1 MPLRTVDEISTDLDS
16 KDREILT
23 AMDNID
29 TVEKTKHDKKKE
41 IVELTESIRQADHN
55 LSRLRVER
63 KVLERE
69 LFSSIRRAKVSV

>member
-1 MPLRTVDEISTDLDS
+1 MRTVDEISTDLDS

>member
-1 MPLRTVDEISTDLDS
+1 MRTVDEISTDLDS

-55 LSRLRVER
+55 LSRLRGER